1 MRILSPEQHY
11 FAQEDATEEQ
21 QRAQESLL
29 TVEKYQAAILKA
41 ITAFLGDLR
50 NVIDA
55 ESNEGG
61 DGTIITD
68 EDFEGILNMAHD
80 LVHELG
86 YDQVHALREKGGI

>member
-1 MRILSPEQHY
+1 MRILSPEQAY

-21 QRAQESLL
+21 QRAQSSLL
-29 TVEKYQAAILKA
+29 NVEKSQALTLKA
-41 ITAFLGDLR
+41 ITQYLEALR

-61 DGTIITD
+61 NGTTITD
-68 EDFEGILNMAHD
+68 EDWQSTLNMAHD

-86 YDQVHALREKGGI
+86 YDQVHALRERGGI